1 MTYFDTLQGYMSNM
15 NEAQDHEMSMN
26 KEQQDRKEK
35 TLEDKF
41 NSISSQAEGWGQAL
55 TQVGVAWKMGNKV
68 AKNAKEI
75 AGKVKDAAGK
85 VKDAAQGKTGTTEES
100 TANVKPS
107 GAGET
112 ATSEGDLV
120 PLSKTPVR
128 DAIQQKI
135 RDNQTKASEDST
147 PSGGQ
152 SGGGA
157 PAQPTSASDV
167 PPSADGIKVPSQNKL
182 GKRRIEPEDDDEPN
196 GGAAPPSLSESGI
209 SAPLQNAQSF
219 QSNTSDNLANIIHPK
234 ANSGTAG
241 DGAGGGGGQA
251 ATLADNVGTSA
262 ATDVNAMGTSAAAAV
277 SDTLNVASRAAG
289 ATTAAATEGLTGLT
303 GAATAATTAATG
315 VAKVAAEGA
324 MDVMPVIGEAV
335 GIATIIGGLIHGL
348 HKGGMMDKMAKIQE
362 SGGETAR
369 GGLDIGALKGAQ
381 TIQGQV
387 RA

>member
-1 MTYFDTLQGYMSNM
+1 
-15 NEAQDHEMSMN
+15 MN

-68 AKNAKEI
+68 AKNAREL

-85 VKDAAQGKTGTTEES
+85 IKDAAQGKTGTTEES

-152 SGGGA
+152 SGA

-182 GKRRIEPEDDDEPN
+182 GKILYIHKQILELLVMVLGVEADKRRLWLIMLELLPQPMLMLWELL
-196 GGAAPPSLSESGI
+196 PPL
-209 SAPLQNAQSF
+209 LF
-219 QSNTSDNLANIIHPK
+219 
-234 ANSGTAG
+234 
-241 DGAGGGGGQA
+241 
-251 ATLADNVGTSA
+251 
-262 ATDVNAMGTSAAAAV
+262 
-277 SDTLNVASRAAG
+277 
-289 ATTAAATEGLTGLT
+289 
-303 GAATAATTAATG
+303 
-315 VAKVAAEGA
+315 
-324 MDVMPVIGEAV
+324 
-335 GIATIIGGLIHGL
+335 LIL
-348 HKGGMMDKMAKIQE
+348 
-362 SGGETAR
+362 
-369 GGLDIGALKGAQ
+369 
-381 TIQGQV
+381 
-387 RA
+387 